1 MGKTQTVEPSPT
13 ELKQRLRDAGLRAT
27 SARAAV
33 LRCLLEASTPLT
45 HADVCAHLDRLGYDR
60 ATIYRNLM
68 DLADVGIARRTDL
81 GDHLWRF
88 ELADGA
94 HDAETHPHF
103 VCTDCGEVTCV
114 PDDAITLAAARG
126 VPRSVKQAKVE
137 IQVHG
142 VCNDCD

>member
-1 MGKTQTVEPSPT
+1 MGKQHTTEPTQS

-33 LRCLLEASTPLT
+33 LRCLLQASTPLT
-45 HADVCAHLDRLGYDR
+45 HADVCEELDALGYDR
-60 ATIYRNLM
+60 ATIYRNLV

-94 HDAETHPHF
+94 HDVEAHPHF
-103 VCTDCGEVTCV
+103 VCTDCGEVTCL
-114 PDDAITLAAARG
+114 PDDAIDLKPARG
-126 VPRSVKQAKVE
+126 VPRSVKKAKVE
-137 IQVHG
+137 IQVRG
-142 VCNDCD
+142 VCNQCD